1 MGRPRQFD
9 ESSLL
14 DAATELFWSQGFD
27 ETSVGDVSAATGV
40 GNGSIYAAYGS
51 KRGLFLAVFERYC
64 EQRARFVHEAVTS
77 APGSARSAVRELL
90 WAVVD
95 DCAARPDRRGCLMLN
110 SIAQLGTRIPEVATI
125 GNRTTEAMER
135 SVAERLRRSTDPVD
149 LHEAT
154 LSAHS
159 ATIVVVAQGLI
170 QLSRLGVPR
179 ERLGEIADVSSRALP
194 PAWAG
199 QHTSTDGPAST
210 RRARSASAH
219 SLFRDP
225 GSREIRH

>member
-9 ESSLL
+9 ESRLL
-14 DAATELFWSQGFD
+14 GAATELFWSQGFD

-51 KRGLFLAVFERYC
+51 KRGLFLAAFERYC
-64 EQRARFVHEAVTS
+64 EQRARFVHEAVMS
-77 APGSARSAVRELL
+77 ASGSARSAVGALL
-90 WAVVD
+90 RAVVD
-95 DCAARPDRRGCLMLN
+95 DCATWPDRRGCLMLN
-110 SIAQLGTRIPEVATI
+110 SIAQLGTRIPEVAAI

-135 SVAERLRRSTDPVD
+135 SVAERLRRSTDPID
-149 LHEAT
+149 EAT

-179 ERLGEIADVSSRALP
+179 KRLDEIADVSSRALP
-194 PAWAG
+194 PAWTG
-199 QHTSTDGPAST
+199 QHV
-210 RRARSASAH
+210 H
-219 SLFRDP
+219 
-225 GSREIRH
+225 